1 MSSIKK
7 MFITTLLLSFGI
19 LLLTGICLAEDKAVK
34 QYQEE
39 PTGPKHYP
47 KRFSGTGHVDRISKD
62 EIVIDD
68 SLFRLSPRV
77 TYSTPE
83 KRHASKAYVKIG
95 SHVGFV
101 TGPDKHEIISIWLL
115 K

>member
-1 MSSIKK
+1 MNSIKK
-7 MFITTLLLSFGI
+7 LVIIIAFLSFG
-19 LLLTGICLAEDKAVK
+19 LFSLTYICSAKDNTVQK
-34 QYQEE
+34 YQEE

-47 KRFSGTGHVDRISKD
+47 KRFSGVGHIDRISKY

-68 SLFRLSPRV
+68 SLFKLSPRV

-83 KRHASKAYVKIG
+83 KWHASEAYVKVG
-95 SHVGFV
+95 SYIGFV
-101 TGPDKHEIISIWLL
+101 TGSDKHEIISIWLL